1 VKKWDWAISQIAQKI
16 KDERDKGF
24 IAKNSDGKIVNRLE
38 TIAHMGSSKLDNEE
52 CWSITAMMRSLGLVY
67 MDHQARV

>member
-1 VKKWDWAISQIAQKI
+1 M
-16 KDERDKGF
+16 
-24 IAKNSDGKIVNRLE
+24 GKIVNRLE

-52 CWSITAMMRSLGLVY
+52 CWSITAMMRSLGLVH